1 MKESTGVVGAVWVR
15 LLDVVCCL
23 AGRPLLSLNVQAV
36 GPFRSYDK
44 ASKIADELQIEYD
57 LKHEEE
63 DPDLSPT
70 VIFQVVSLEKAGK

>member
-1 MKESTGVVGAVWVR
+1 MWCVAWLG
-15 LLDVVCCL
+15 D
-23 AGRPLLSLNVQAV
+23 LSLNVQAV
-36 GPFRSYDK
+36 GPSHSYDK

-63 DPDLSPT
+63 DQDLSPT

>member
-1 MKESTGVVGAVWVR
+1 MWCVAWLG
-15 LLDVVCCL
+15 D
-23 AGRPLLSLNVQAV
+23 LSLNVWAV
-36 GPFRSYDK
+36 GPFHSFDK

-63 DPDLSPT
+63 DTDLSPT

>member
-1 MKESTGVVGAVWVR
+1 MWCVAWLG
-15 LLDVVCCL
+15 D
-23 AGRPLLSLNVQAV
+23 LSLNVRAV
-36 GPFRSYDK
+36 GPFHSYDK

-63 DPDLSPT
+63 DPDLPPT

>member
-23 AGRPLLSLNVQAV
+23 AGDLSLNVQAV

-70 VIFQVVSLEKAGK
+70 VIFQVVSLEKVGK

>member
-1 MKESTGVVGAVWVR
+1 MGCVAWLG
-15 LLDVVCCL
+15 D
-23 AGRPLLSLNVQAV
+23 LSLNVRAV

-44 ASKIADELQIEYD
+44 ASKIVDELQIEYD

-63 DPDLSPT
+63 DTDLSPT

>member
-1 MKESTGVVGAVWVR
+1 MWCVAWLG
-15 LLDVVCCL
+15 D
-23 AGRPLLSLNVQAV
+23 LSLNVRSV
-36 GPFRSYDK
+36 GQFRSYDK

-63 DPDLSPT
+63 DTDLSPT

>member
-1 MKESTGVVGAVWVR
+1 MWCVAWLG
-15 LLDVVCCL
+15 D
-23 AGRPLLSLNVQAV
+23 LSLNVQAV

-63 DPDLSPT
+63 GPDLSPT